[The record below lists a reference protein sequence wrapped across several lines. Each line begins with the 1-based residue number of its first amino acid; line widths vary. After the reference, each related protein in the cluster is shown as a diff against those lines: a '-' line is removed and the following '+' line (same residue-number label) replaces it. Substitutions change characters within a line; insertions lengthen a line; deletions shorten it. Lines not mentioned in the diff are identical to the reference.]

1 MDFFKS
7 PFLPSFNWILLP
19 AIHKL
24 EYCELCS
31 FDILVTVLES
41 FNCSQTNSKIT
52 QLKGNK
58 ITMGHTQT
66 LCSTLLYMNTSI
78 DVILV
83 QHAILGAT
91 EELQTM
97 EGEQK

>member
-1 MDFFKS
+1 
-7 PFLPSFNWILLP
+7 
-19 AIHKL
+19 
-24 EYCELCS
+24 
-31 FDILVTVLES
+31 
-41 FNCSQTNSKIT
+41 
-52 QLKGNK
+52 
-58 ITMGHTQT
+58 MGHTQT